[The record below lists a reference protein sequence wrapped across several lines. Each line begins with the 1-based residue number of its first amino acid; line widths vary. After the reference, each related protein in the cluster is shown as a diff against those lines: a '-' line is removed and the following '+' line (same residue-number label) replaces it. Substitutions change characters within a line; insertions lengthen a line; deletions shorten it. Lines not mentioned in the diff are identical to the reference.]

1 MDKERIKKIIEKGC
15 PLCKGELED
24 VGYRKVRCKGNC
36 KSEFKFRKQE
46 RVTDMNDSS
55 TWKATC
61 DECGGIMDYGHFS
74 YHCGKCGNVL
84 EV

>member
-1 MDKERIKKIIEKGC
+1 MKQERIQKIIEKGC

-24 VGYRKVRCKGNC
+24 IGYRKVRCKKC
-36 KSEFKFRKQE
+36 KETFKFKKQE
-46 RVTDMNDSS
+46 RVTDMNDSN

-61 DECGGIMDYGHFS
+61 DECGGIMNYYNFS
-74 YHCGKCGNVL
+74 YYCNKCGNVL